1 MRCMQKCS
9 WQYHLLFFFK
19 VRNNLPGPHERN
31 GFKCFDSVW
40 IQKNDNE
47 YNEWTD
53 VHISRW
59 INLKILLNEEKQTE
73 KDYVECAN
81 CCNSFRLLQQ
91 YNHRLGS
98 LQTAKMYF
106 LQFWRL
112 ESPRLFCLH
121 DQVLVKTSSRWQI
134 SKLSLWS
141 HMEGARDLSGATLIL
156 FVRALPS
163 RWNHFLKPPPSDTII
178 LGD

>member
-1 MRCMQKCS
+1 M
-9 WQYHLLFFFK
+9 
-19 VRNNLPGPHERN
+19 
-31 GFKCFDSVW
+31 W
-40 IQKNDNE
+40 IQKNDDE

-98 LQTAKMYF
+98 LQTARMYF
-106 LQFWRL
+106 FQFWRL
-112 ESPRLFCLH
+112 ESPRLLCLH
-121 DQVLVKTSSRWQI
+121 DQVLVQTSSRWQI
-134 SKLSLWS
+134 SNLSLWS
-141 HMEGARDLSGATLIL
+141 HMEGPRDLSGATLTL

-163 RWNHFLKPPPSDTII
+163 RWNHFLKPPPSNIII